1 MKLPKVFKPD
11 FDYKLSRIGS
21 KHDGGYLI
29 ENSSIE
35 KAKFLISF
43 GISTNWDFEKEFI
56 NYKDIRFLA
65 FDGSIDEIF
74 WKKNEKIAYE
84 KLLRLSFIRYFKFKL
99 IKKSFHQFFNKN
111 NLIPKYI
118 SKTLENSMNLLD
130 VLNICKYKNNLFFK
144 IDIEGSE
151 YEILD
156 DLIQYQEKIIGLAIE
171 FHECNKNFNKIISFI
186 EKFNLKL
193 VHVHANNYDNNTE
206 YKIPNTLEISFS
218 RDPIPI
224 KKFSGLPHKLD
235 SPNRARNKEI
245 KLSFYE

>member
-35 KAKFLISF
+35 KAEFLISF

-56 NYKDIRFLA
+56 NYKEINFLA

-118 SKTLENSMNLLD
+118 RRL
-130 VLNICKYKNNLFFK
+130 
-144 IDIEGSE
+144 
-151 YEILD
+151 
-156 DLIQYQEKIIGLAIE
+156 
-171 FHECNKNFNKIISFI
+171 
-186 EKFNLKL
+186 
-193 VHVHANNYDNNTE
+193 
-206 YKIPNTLEISFS
+206 
-218 RDPIPI
+218 
-224 KKFSGLPHKLD
+224 
-235 SPNRARNKEI
+235 
-245 KLSFYE
+245 